1 MGRKELKVVGISN
14 SQTQTGAFALILGEI
29 GSNQRIPIIIGAY
42 EAQSIALFLENIKPS
57 RPLTHDLFVTFF
69 KTLDVQLKEVYINKF
84 SEGIFYS
91 LLICIKDG
99 KVIEIDSRTS
109 DAIALAVRLNAP
121 IYCDE
126 EIIKKTA
133 IVIDEEV
140 EIDIETED
148 DDNDED
154 TTEVNLEELTT
165 LELQTILDEAV
176 EKEDF
181 ETASIIRDVL
191 NKRLKG

>member
-42 EAQSIALFLENIKPS
+42 EAQSIALYLEKIKPS

-91 LLICIKDG
+91 LLICVKDG
-99 KVIEIDSRTS
+99 KTIEIDSRTS

-133 IVIDEEV
+133 IVIDEGV
-140 EIDIETED
+140 EIETED
-148 DDNDED
+148 DDSIEDGDEI
-154 TTEVNLEELTT
+154 NLEELSTE
-165 LELQTILDEAV
+165 ELQEILNEAV